1 MLTVIALLF
10 QLVLI
15 VMLVSIVYLLLLM
28 YSSSLV
34 HITIKLKGWCPW
46 CNNGALSNGNWM
58 EDSIREKPILSYPQ
72 TQTHIHTQTHRHLTT
87 SHQPPPY
94 SSNTV
99 TDSSLSHGSHR
110 QGKGLIPNHFETW
123 HDNDSNPSQ
132 GLKMA
137 QHGFIVSQAGGAE
150 LLDLNQ
156 FWIHLKFNFDLKI
169 GVV

>member
-1 MLTVIALLF
+1 MQGSL
-10 QLVLI
+10 
-15 VMLVSIVYLLLLM
+15 
-28 YSSSLV
+28 LV
-34 HITIKLKGWCPW
+34 HITMKLEAWSPQ

-72 TQTHIHTQTHRHLTT
+72 TQTHTHKHTQTPHT

-94 SSNTV
+94 SSNNAV
-99 TDSSLSHGSHR
+99 TDSSLSPGSHW

-137 QHGFIVSQAGGAE
+137 QHGFIVRQAVGAE

-156 FWIHLKFNFDLKI
+156 FWIELKFDFKTDFISFSWKVTLELACCHCNFVI
-169 GVV
+169 